1 MAPKGVGVGSG
12 PALATRASTRVRT
25 ATKPFE
31 QAVAAV
37 KPRAK
42 KAKVVAKGRKGKAGE
57 TAPTDKKV
65 RGKTAAGRVTKPPPT
80 DAKAKK
86 ARQAKKAV
94 TKGTKI
100 VPAVEAESEGEG
112 SELTSLVASPV
123 PARQGTKRKAAD
135 AESDSLSDLS
145 DIGTPEL
152 EQLARAV
159 KRVRGAPAP
168 TSTKAATKP
177 ARKAA
182 VAKRT
187 VTIAQAK
194 AMAKEAAKSARA
206 VVDPRRAII
215 NEKPTT
221 RLTVWV
227 CGEGSAGE
235 LGLGPR
241 ADGIDVERPRVNAL
255 LSPIEV
261 GVVQVAA
268 GGMHA
273 AALTHD
279 NQVLTWGVNDLGAL
293 GRDTAWDGARE
304 VDADRTYGPDDPE
317 SSAGGSGLNPRE
329 ATPTA
334 VSPEHFPDG
343 TQFAQVVASDSAT
356 FALTDDGLVYGW
368 GTFRGDEGVL
378 GFSETVRVQL
388 RPSLIP
394 GLKKIKSLACGTNH
408 VLAVND
414 KGKVFAWDSSQQG
427 QLGRRVV
434 GRAMAKCLVPRE
446 ISFGRNK
453 IARVACGAWHSFA
466 IDTRKRLWAFGLN
479 TYGQTGIATGAG
491 EASATIDQPTL
502 VSGLRDFGLMDVD
515 GGAHHSLAVD
525 DEGRCLVWGR
535 CDSAQSGIDL
545 GTVPEDDL
553 VFDRRGRQR
562 FIKKATEIPGLKV
575 AHVAAGTDN
584 SFAITTDGVAYSW
597 GFSANY
603 QTGQGTDDDVPIAT
617 ALTNAA
623 VRGQKLN
630 WAGAGG
636 QFSILTAPWGGVT
649 DQVMED

>member
-1 MAPKGVGVGSG
+1 MAPKGVG

-42 KAKVVAKGRKGKAGE
+42 KAKGVAKARTGK
-57 TAPTDKKV
+57 APTDKKV
-65 RGKTAAGRVTKPPPT
+65 RGKTVAGRVTKPPPT
-80 DAKAKK
+80 NAKP
-86 ARQAKKAV
+86 KKAV
-94 TKGTKI
+94 VKGTKI
-100 VPAVEAESEGEG
+100 VPAVEVESEGEG
-112 SELTSLVASPV
+112 EESDLTSLVASPV
-123 PARQGTKRKAAD
+123 PARQGTKRKAAE
-135 AESDSLSDLS
+135 AESDSGSDLS
-145 DIGTPEL
+145 DMGTPEL
-152 EQLARAV
+152 EQLSRAV
-159 KRVRGAPAP
+159 KRVRGGPAP
-168 TSTKAATKP
+168 TSTKAAKKP
-177 ARKAA
+177 TGKTAAKKPVRKTA
-182 VAKRT
+182 VATRT

-194 AMAKEAAKSARA
+194 ATAKAAAKSARA
-206 VVDPRRAII
+206 VVDPRRAIL
-215 NEKPTT
+215 NHKPTA

-235 LGLGPR
+235 LGLGPQ
-241 ADGIDVERPRVNAL
+241 ADSIDVKRPRLNVL
-255 LSPIEV
+255 LSPAEV
-261 GVVQVAA
+261 GVVQMAA

-273 AALTHD
+273 AALTAD
-279 NQVLTWGVNDLGAL
+279 NQLLTWGVNDLGAL
-293 GRDTAWDGARE
+293 GRDTAWDGAQT
-304 VDADRTYGPDDPE
+304 VDADRTYGPDVPE

-343 TQFAQVVASDSAT
+343 TQFTQVAASDSAT
-356 FALTDDGLVYGW
+356 FALTDDGRVYGW
-368 GTFRGDEGVL
+368 GTFRGDDGVL

-388 RPSLIP
+388 RPTLIA
-394 GLKKIKSLACGTNH
+394 GLKKIKSVACGTNH
-408 VLAVND
+408 VLALDD
-414 KGKVFAWDSSQQG
+414 KGKVFAWGSSQQG

-434 GRAMAKCLVPRE
+434 GRAMAKGLVPRE

-466 IDTRKRLWAFGLN
+466 IDTAKRLWAFGLN

-502 VSGLRDFGLMDVD
+502 VSGLRDVGLMEVD

-525 DEGRCLVWGR
+525 DQGRCLVWGR
-535 CDSAQSGIDL
+535 CDSAQSGIEL
-545 GTVPEDDL
+545 GTIPDDDV
-553 VFDRRGRQR
+553 VFDTRGRQR
-562 FIKKATEIPGLKV
+562 FIQKATAIPGLQV
-575 AHVAAGTDN
+575 VHVAAGTDN
-584 SFAITTDGVAYSW
+584 SFAITADGVAYSW

-617 ALTNAA
+617 ALTNSA

>member
-25 ATKPFE
+25 APKPFE

-42 KAKVVAKGRKGKAGE
+42 KAKVAAKGRKGKAGE
-57 TAPTDKKV
+57 TAPAEKKV
-65 RGKTAAGRVTKPPPT
+65 RGKTVAGRVTKPLPT
-80 DAKAKK
+80 NAKAKK

-94 TKGTKI
+94 TKGKKI

-112 SELTSLVASPV
+112 SDLTSLVASPV
-123 PARQGTKRKAAD
+123 PARQGTKRKAAE

-145 DIGTPEL
+145 DMGTPEL
-152 EQLARAV
+152 EQLTRAAA
-159 KRVRGAPAP
+159 KKPVRK
-168 TSTKAATKP
+168 T
-177 ARKAA
+177 A
-182 VAKRT
+182 VAKST

-206 VVDPRRAII
+206 VVDPRRAVI

-235 LGLGPR
+235 LGRGPR
-241 ADGIDVERPRVNAL
+241 ADGIDVKRPRLNAL
-255 LSPIEV
+255 LSPAEV

-293 GRDTAWDGARE
+293 GRDTAWDGAQT
-304 VDADRTYGPDDPE
+304 VDADRTYGPDEPE

-356 FALTDDGLVYGW
+356 FALTDDGPVYGW
-368 GTFRGDEGVL
+368 GTFREDEGVL
-378 GFSETVRVQL
+378 GFSETVRVQI
-388 RPSLIP
+388 RPTLIP

-414 KGKVFAWDSSQQG
+414 KGKVFVWGSSQQG

-434 GRAMAKCLVPRE
+434 GRSMAKCLVPRE

-453 IARVACGAWHSFA
+453 IARVGCGAWHSFA
-466 IDTRKRLWAFGLN
+466 IDTGKHGDRDR
-479 TYGQTGIATGAG
+479 AG

-535 CDSAQSGIDL
+535 CDSAQSGIEL
-545 GTVPEDDL
+545 GTIPDDDA
-553 VFDRRGRQR
+553 VFDTRRRQR
-562 FIKKATEIPGLKV
+562 FIRKATAIPGLQV
-575 AHVAAGTDN
+575 VHVAAGTDN

-597 GFSANY
+597 GFSGNY

-617 ALTNAA
+617 ALTNSA
-623 VRGQKLN
+623 VRGQTLN

-636 QFSILTAPWGGVT
+636 QFSILTAPWGGVA